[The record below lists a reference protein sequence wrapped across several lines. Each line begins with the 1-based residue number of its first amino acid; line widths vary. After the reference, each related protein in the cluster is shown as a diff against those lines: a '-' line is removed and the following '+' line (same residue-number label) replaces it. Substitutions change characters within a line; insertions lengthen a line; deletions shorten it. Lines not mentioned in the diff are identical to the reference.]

1 MKRVVRTVVVALLAL
16 AILAN
21 GALAAALAVTL
32 EPEPRPLTAERVA
45 TASKPAIVF
54 IQSNYTIT
62 TSMPQPAINQG
73 AVEQALQ
80 PRVDSGEIRNAV
92 QWQQAADRLVFSNP
106 DAYYTSGSIV
116 TNTWDDW
123 ATGSGFFVTED
134 GYVVTA
140 AHVVT
145 ASKAE
150 IRDGV
155 IADTKTDSFIN
166 DFKNSIKKDFS
177 EYAASDAEL
186 NNFVDFWQRWVARYI
201 TVDKIDAKYYLG
213 SGASVQAGDNMAS
226 SGIRASVVS
235 TDPTLGGNDIAI
247 LKAEVT
253 AVPALSIARS
263 DPRIGD
269 ATYAI
274 GYPRTDYLQETVP
287 TNPNVPI
294 AVTVGKVQ
302 RMASRAGA
310 DGSSKVYGTD
320 AQFTHGDSGGPV
332 VDAQGEVIGVISFI
346 VPDANGNQLP
356 GQGYFAPSSLVREDL
371 AKADVNIKADPTRTN
386 LTDTYYRAL
395 AKGDGG
401 RYREELNLLRSI
413 QSRSALDGYVSS
425 DIRHAQTEIAAGND
439 RTAPDLSGYVVPA
452 AGAGSGVIFIALA
465 SWLALKLAPERRRA
479 APNAPSA
486 VTPIARRLDN

>member
-21 GALAAALAVTL
+21 GALAAALAVTR
-32 EPEPRPLTAERVA
+32 EPEPTPLTAERVA

-62 TSMPQPAINQG
+62 TSLPEPAIKQS

-80 PRVDSGEIRNAV
+80 PRVNSGEIRNAG

-106 DAYYTSGSIV
+106 DAYYTSGSTV

-150 IRDGV
+150 IREGV

-201 TVDKIDAKYYLG
+201 AVDKIDAKYYLG
-213 SGASVQAGDNMAS
+213 SGASVQAGDSMTS
-226 SGIRASVVS
+226 SGIRASVV
-235 TDPTLGGNDIAI
+235 TVDPTVGGHDIAI
-247 LKAEVT
+247 LKADVS
-253 AVPALSIARS
+253 AVPALAIAAS

-274 GYPRTDYLQETVP
+274 GYPRTAYLQETVP
-287 TNPNVPI
+287 TNQNVPI

-302 RMASRAGA
+302 RMASRLGT
-310 DGSSKVYGTD
+310 DGSWRVFGTD

-332 VDAQGEVIGVISFI
+332 VDAKGDVMGVISFV

-356 GQGYFAPSSLVREDL
+356 GQGYFVPSSFIRDDL
-371 AKADVNIKADPTRTN
+371 AKAYVTIKADPTNAN

-395 AKGDGG
+395 AKGDNG
-401 RYREELNLLRSI
+401 RYRDELSLLLGI
-413 QSRSALDGYVSS
+413 QSRSTADAYVRS
-425 DIRHAQTEIAAGND
+425 DVSHVQAEIAAGND
-439 RTAPDLSGYVVPA
+439 RTPPELSGYVLPA
-452 AGAGSGVIFIALA
+452 AGSGAGVILVALA
-465 SWLALKLAPERRRA
+465 SWLVLAVALARRRA
-479 APNAPSA
+479 APTAPSP
-486 VTPIARRLDN
+486 VTPVPAD